1 MIQDNPVGVRT
12 AQQSEVDHLARI
24 WFDGWQDA
32 HADILP
38 AELRRLRTLESF
50 QDRLRAALP
59 NVRVVGRPGSPA
71 GFCIV
76 KDNELDQLY
85 VSAEARGFGVA
96 AMLMKDAEAR
106 FAANGIELA
115 WLACAI
121 GNERAARFYEKCG
134 WRRVGVMM
142 HYPET
147 PEGKFPLQVWRYEKA
162 LGRDGCRI
170 SGYPTT

>member
-59 NVRVVGRPGSPA
+59 NVRVVGRPETRL
-71 GFCIV
+71 V
-76 KDNELDQLY
+76 
-85 VSAEARGFGVA
+85 
-96 AMLMKDAEAR
+96 
-106 FAANGIELA
+106 FA
-115 WLACAI
+115 
-121 GNERAARFYEKCG
+121 
-134 WRRVGVMM
+134 
-142 HYPET
+142 
-147 PEGKFPLQVWRYEKA
+147 
-162 LGRDGCRI
+162 
-170 SGYPTT
+170 S